1 VVGRERFLHP
11 AIGFLNTLAWGIYY
25 SFTRRYLTEDL
36 AAGSVVVLLAGLE
49 WGMSMASLL
58 SGLVEKYI
66 GSRRQILIGV
76 SSGVPI
82 ILSGFLRDPY
92 AFSLTISISSLLW
105 SISWPAVLSMVFTG
119 VAGWYGRAYSNFAII
134 TGVGFGIGAVSAGFI
149 YGLGGPFL
157 VLIVIALIL
166 SSVFALSWLIL
177 PYRSTVNSV
186 KEFRLKLGDKSLLMF
201 LISLTLIVFARETF
215 FAVGS
220 VKLNRV
226 VDSLYPGMDPGMK
239 YLVYG
244 LVYGLIGSLISP
256 FARLLSGYLVDK
268 YGALNIYAAAVAS
281 YLLTYWGF
289 TLTNGLAAVILWQ
302 IPVYPFL
309 DTSVYAYV
317 AGRTGEEG
325 RTQGFGNIMF
335 FTSLGGLMLIPA
347 QPILASNPAGTG
359 VAVTASSL
367 GSLLVLSLGV
377 KRGEKSVRLVE
388 RARAGI

>member
-1 VVGRERFLHP
+1 MVGRERFFYP

-36 AAGSVVVLLAGLE
+36 AAGSVVMLLAGLE

-58 SGLVEKYI
+58 SGLVERYI

-76 SSGVPI
+76 SSGVPV
-82 ILSGFLRDPY
+82 ILSGLLRDPY
-92 AFSLTISISSLLW
+92 AFSLIISISSLLW
-105 SISWPAVLSMVFTG
+105 SISWPVVLSMVFTG
-119 VAGWYGRAYSNFAII
+119 VAGWYGRVYSNFTII
-134 TGVGFGIGAVSAGFI
+134 TGVGFGIGAILAGFI
-149 YGLGGPFL
+149 YGHGGPFL
-157 VLIVIALIL
+157 VLTVITVLL
-166 SSVFALSWLIL
+166 SSAFALSWVIL
-177 PYRSTVNSV
+177 PYRNTVNNV
-186 KEFRLKLGDKSLLMF
+186 KEFRLKPGDKSLLMF
-201 LISLTLIVFARETF
+201 FISLTLIVFARETF

-220 VKLNRV
+220 VKLNGL

-268 YGALNIYAAAVAS
+268 YGALNIYAVAVAS

-289 TLTNGLAAVILWQ
+289 TVTNGLAPIILWQ

-317 AGRTGEEG
+317 AGRTREAS

-335 FTSLGGLMLIPA
+335 FTSLGGLMLIPS
-347 QPILASNPAGTG
+347 QPILASNPTGTG

-367 GSLLVLSLGV
+367 GSLLVLFLGV
-377 KRGEKSVRLVE
+377 KREEKAIR
-388 RARAGI
+388 